1 MSGLSMRTRVLT
13 VAVSGAIVA
22 PFALM
27 GGSASAVEAPIVG
40 DVAAVDSLL
49 GGAGGGLLGGDL
61 VGGVLG
67 TATGTV
73 GGVLGGTGLDPVN
86 TVTGVAADPLSVV
99 ETLPLGDV
107 LGADVLSTVTD
118 LVDLENVLE
127 TVTNLVDLDGII
139 KTVTDLVGSVTDALN
154 LDELLG
160 LPVKVTKPAGEVKGA
175 AKPAKTTKTT
185 KAAKPAT
192 VEAGALPAT
201 GGNADLTALL
211 LCAGLAVAGT
221 GVTLVTRRRG
231 SILGAA

>member
-27 GGSASAVEAPIVG
+27 GGSAQAVEAPIVG

-49 GGAGGGLLGGDL
+49 GGTGGLLGGDL

-73 GGVLGGTGLDPVN
+73 GGVLGGTGLDPVS
-86 TVTGVAADPLSVV
+86 TVTGVAADPLSIVQ
-99 ETLPLGDV
+99 TLPLGDV
-107 LGADVLSTVTD
+107 LGADVLSTVTN

-154 LDELLG
+154 LDQLLG
-160 LPVKVTKPAGEVKGA
+160 VPVKVTKPAAEVKGA
-175 AKPAKTTKTT
+175 SKTTKTTKTT

-192 VEAGALPAT
+192 VEAGALPQT